1 MATYDEHEEAVQQGQ
16 ALYRD
21 LPRAVSARFEEKL
34 GLIFVE
40 LSSGYLIA
48 FSPERAEDLNGVSA
62 ENLGKIE
69 ITPPG
74 SGIYFPLIDAD
85 LWVPGLARGIFGT
98 ERWETAWAVAHQDKQ
113 AA

>member
-1 MATYDEHEEAVQQGQ
+1 MATYDEHEEAVRQGEV
-16 ALYRD
+16 LYRE

-40 LSSGYLIA
+40 LSSGYSIA
-48 FSPERAEDLNGVSA
+48 FPPERAEDLRSVSV
-62 ENLGKIE
+62 EDLSTIE

-74 SGIYFPLIDAD
+74 WAIYFPLIDAD
-85 LWVPGLARGIFGT
+85 LWVPGLAKGIFGT
-98 ERWETAWAVAHQDKQ
+98 ERWEAAWAEAHQDKQ